1 MGLLSPFLGAR
12 ARTEVVMLAG
22 CLEALDSKYAN
33 VKCASKD
40 SGTTRKP
47 LAACVF
53 RQRCF
58 LTWAASSFLLA
69 GSGCAFRKPTNAK
82 QFQYRLRKSPACHDM
97 QQPCSVVNLGT
108 KASRKSFAGI
118 VSWNT
123 RFKNSH
129 SSTMKPVQ
137 RPSEISLWRCSS

>member
-1 MGLLSPFLGAR
+1 MRLQSRFQR
-12 ARTEVVMLAG
+12 ACGSTRVVMLAG

-40 SGTTRKP
+40 SGTIRKP
-47 LAACVF
+47 LAACVL
-53 RQRCF
+53 RQHCF
-58 LTWAASSFLLA
+58 LTSAASSLPLSE
-69 GSGCAFRKPTNAK
+69 SGCALHKPTNAK

-118 VSWNT
+118 GSCNT

-129 SSTMKPVQ
+129 SRTMKPVQ